1 MSSTTTQLRRLNILV
16 QEPLAAWV
24 TTSAAERG
32 ISTSALIR
40 DALERE
46 RIRQKEEAIEHAA
59 EALADAYLHDPELTA
74 LTALDVEDFL

>member
-1 MSSTTTQLRRLNILV
+1 MSSKTTQLRRLNILV
-16 QEPLAAWV
+16 QEPLAEWV

-46 RIRQKEEAIEHAA
+46 RIRQKEEAIEYAA